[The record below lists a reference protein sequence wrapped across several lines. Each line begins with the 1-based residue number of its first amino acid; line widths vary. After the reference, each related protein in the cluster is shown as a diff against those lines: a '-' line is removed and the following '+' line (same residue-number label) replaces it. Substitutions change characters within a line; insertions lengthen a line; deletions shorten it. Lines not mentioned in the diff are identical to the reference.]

1 MAGRT
6 GMKMPLQPWQKHVID
21 RIYARD
27 PATGRRLARRAM
39 VGMARKGG
47 KSGFAAVLALYA
59 LMCEG
64 DGAEVYGAAADR
76 EQAKLI
82 HIAAKRMIEMDPD
95 LSSVCKLFRDA
106 IEYVP
111 GGSVYR
117 AISSEAYTKEG
128 LSPSAVIADEIHA
141 WPDREMYDVLSLAM
155 GARKDPL
162 MLMVTTAGV
171 RQDRFGHPTIALQL
185 YEMGCRIATGE
196 VMNSDF
202 YMAWWEAHADNP
214 KPDSIRAWEEANP
227 SLGTILDPADMKSA
241 LPPVTPEAEY
251 VTKRLN
257 KFVAAA
263 TTWLPHGSWDACEDT
278 ERVVKPDEPVIV
290 AFDGS
295 WTNDS
300 TALVL
305 VTVENPHVKVLRL
318 WERPIEANTWVVP
331 SQEVE
336 DAVLETCAAYNVR
349 EIACDPYYWREQLAR
364 WSDLGLPVVEWPS
377 NSLARIVPACKEFY
391 RAVVERRLTHDGDKR
406 LTRHLAN
413 ATIKEDSRGARIVK
427 RARGAKI
434 DLAVAAIIGHDR
446 AIAHTP
452 ANVPIEFLAFD

>member
-6 GMKMPLQPWQKHVID
+6 GTPMPLQPWQQHVIE

-27 PATGRRLARRAM
+27 PATGRRLARR
-39 VGMARKGG
+39 VLIGMARKQG

-59 LMCEG
+59 LMAEG

-82 HIAAKRMIEMDPD
+82 FIAARRMIEMDPE
-95 LSSVCKLFRDA
+95 LSSVTKLYRDA

-111 GGSVYR
+111 GGSVYK

-171 RQDRFGHPTIALQL
+171 QQDRFGHPTIARQL
-185 YEMGCRIATGE
+185 YEMGRRISTGE
-196 VMNSDF
+196 LADPAY
-202 YMAWWEAHADNP
+202 YMAWWEAHSENP
-214 KPDSIRAWEEANP
+214 RPDSIKAWEEANP

-257 KFVAAA
+257 KFVSSA
-263 TTWLPHGSWDACEDT
+263 TTWLPHGSWDKCIDT
-278 ERVVKPDEPVIV
+278 ERVVKPDEPVII

-300 TALVL
+300 TALIL
-305 VTVENPHVKVLRL
+305 CTVEKPHIKVLRS
-318 WERPIEANTWVVP
+318 WERPIDAASWVVP

-336 DAVLETCAAYNVR
+336 DAVLEACSTYLVR
-349 EIACDPYYWREQLAR
+349 EVACDPYYWREQIAR
-364 WSDLGLPVVEWPS
+364 WGELGMPVVEWPS
-377 NSLARIVPACKEFY
+377 NSLARIVPAVKEFY
-391 RAVVERRLTHDGDKR
+391 RAVVEGRVTHDGDKR
-406 LTRHLAN
+406 LARHLAN

-446 AIAHTP
+446 AIAHMP
-452 ANVPIEFLAFD
+452 ADVQVEFMAFD